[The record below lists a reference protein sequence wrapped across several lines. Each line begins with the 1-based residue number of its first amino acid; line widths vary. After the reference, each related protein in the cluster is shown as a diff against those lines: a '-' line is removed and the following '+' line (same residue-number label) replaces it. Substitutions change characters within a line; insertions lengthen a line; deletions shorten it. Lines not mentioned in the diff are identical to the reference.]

1 MRNHKPTPRRA
12 LALAGAVALVLTA
25 PAAPQQRGSRAVP
38 RPDPEGSRPLPRPE
52 AIAETKLL
60 MEGINLANFR
70 GLERLLRE
78 KPAGAEA
85 WTYAR
90 GQALLI
96 AETGNLLLLRP
107 PRAQGQL
114 TWMDQAA
121 DLRTVAT
128 RLARATADGDFE
140 RSRTGLSA
148 LAATC
153 NRCHQTFRVP
163 VRLTPF
169 SDPAGGDAR
178 APLP

>member
-1 MRNHKPTPRRA
+1 MRNRKLTLVLA
-12 LALAGAVALVLTA
+12 GVLALILTA
-25 PAAPQQRGSRAVP
+25 PAAPQQRGSRPLP
-38 RPDPEGSRPLPRPE
+38 RPAPEDSRPLPRPE

-85 WTYAR
+85 WTFAR

-107 PRAQGQL
+107 PRGPGQV

-121 DLRTVAT
+121 NLRNAAT
-128 RLARATADGDFE
+128 LLARAAADGDFE
-140 RSRTGLSA
+140 RSRARLTD
-148 LAATC
+148 LANTC
-153 NRCHQTFRVP
+153 NRCHQTFRVA

-178 APLP
+178 APVP